1 MMFFRPTYIVA
12 QSIVCIMLM
21 SMFASVANAVP
32 TPQFGVAWRKAA
44 LEAKLPAN
52 MRPSE
57 SALEPT
63 SASATLAETEMIVSS
78 TLISATSATAAAQT
92 TALYNP
98 GETSQA
104 QVQASGAVSL
114 THFGATHMSMGSV
127 AFALIYF
134 LV

>member
-21 SMFASVANAVP
+21 SLFASVANAVP

-63 SASATLAETEMIVSS
+63 SASATLAETEIVSS

-114 THFGATHMSMGSV
+114 THFAATHMSMGSV